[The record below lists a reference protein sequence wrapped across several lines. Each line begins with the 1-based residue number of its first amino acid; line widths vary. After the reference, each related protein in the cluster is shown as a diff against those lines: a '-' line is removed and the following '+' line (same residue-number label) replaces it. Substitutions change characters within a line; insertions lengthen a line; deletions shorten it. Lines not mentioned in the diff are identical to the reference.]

1 MTKTHILVDLQSFR
15 HLLAPTFNND
25 RHALCEEPPSIMEF
39 KVRYKLCKLSEIVN
53 PILQHCA
60 FHQFE
65 QEAYV
70 HRTPES
76 NPRL

>member
-53 PILQHCA
+53 RNSYKIIGRKNPIVSLK
-60 FHQFE
+60 
-65 QEAYV
+65 YPLLLS
-70 HRTPES
+70 R
-76 NPRL
+76 